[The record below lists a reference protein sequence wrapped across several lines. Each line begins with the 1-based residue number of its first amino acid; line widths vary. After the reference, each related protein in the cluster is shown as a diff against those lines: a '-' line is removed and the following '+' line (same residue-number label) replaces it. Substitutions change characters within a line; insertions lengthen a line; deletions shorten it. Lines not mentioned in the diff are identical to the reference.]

1 MFGWDETGAIELNDL
16 LCTDNTAVGNG
27 GCFYV
32 SGGGVVHDGT
42 VMTKNE
48 GKYGGCICECVGKVF
63 SSPGANIIYTG
74 CSNKYFEG
82 M

>member
-32 SGGGVVHDGT
+32 SGGGAVNDGT

-63 SSPGANIIYTG
+63 SSPGAN
-74 CSNKYFEG
+74 K
-82 M
+82 